1 MIVPDSMIHRAP
13 GSSSELPGAL
23 FLMRRVRRAE
33 RRVSCTGNLYQ
44 KAREA
49 LTEQETVLEEEPD
62 SRLLL
67 STGSGLGRQ
76 NPAVV
81 ELEFDADSVTLTAWA
96 KEGLIPQ
103 RTAQGAIKGMLELLG
118 L

>member
-1 MIVPDSMIHRAP
+1 MIQEAQAKQLLEETFARMNP
-13 GSSSELPGAL
+13 GEAMEPGRKKYAEL
-23 FLMRRVRRAE
+23 RVRRAE

-81 ELEFDADSVTLTAWA
+81 ELEFDADSVTL
-96 KEGLIPQ
+96 IPQ

>member
-1 MIVPDSMIHRAP
+1 MI
-13 GSSSELPGAL
+13 
-23 FLMRRVRRAE
+23 
-33 RRVSCTGNLYQ
+33 Q
-44 KAREA
+44 EA
-49 LTEQETVLEEEPD
+49 QAKQLLQETFA
-62 SRLLL
+62 
-67 STGSGLGRQ
+67 RQ